1 MVPSCCRCRGNSDE
15 PMTSI
20 AECFRVLDSRR
31 PGTAR
36 FQRTV
41 SKGSPTHLDK
51 AADMELEEET
61 EAEGIDYRCLLRGNQ
76 TALVRGTKDFAPDG
90 SERQNS
96 ALVESRNALYQVLRE
111 ERRAS
116 KRTLSEA
123 IWHHHSKTAEVTLHR
138 GTHFQVIGTTVDK
151 TLRLLPEEALFM
163 LERNALT
170 LRYLGGIVSVQ
181 HGYNLLLD
189 DAGMSMNVYQIYA
202 YLKRLGYIVLRSR
215 PKPTVPQYHSPVM
228 AVVQYAR
235 DFIIRWMRW
244 LFGHW
249 LSPTWPLVKLR
260 TCRLAGDIYKQL
272 QVVPRVSISSVSRPV
287 STSTLP
293 FIVFDVY
300 KPRTGFRKSNPGP
313 PNFRVVAQRASDG
326 LPDYNLLRNLF
337 DHTEEGVQLKV
348 GIVDGGNVSFLSLY
362 EPKPSPF

>member
-1 MVPSCCRCRGNSDE
+1 MSAAG
-15 PMTSI
+15 
-20 AECFRVLDSRR
+20 L
-31 PGTAR
+31 
-36 FQRTV
+36 QRTV
-41 SKGSPTHLDK
+41 SKGSPTRLEK
-51 AADMELEEET
+51 GVDMKLEEET
-61 EAEGIDYRCLLRGNQ
+61 EAESIDYRWLLRGTQ
-76 TALVRGTKDFAPDG
+76 TALIRGTKDFAPDG

-96 ALVESRNALYQVLRE
+96 ALVESRNALYQVLQE

-123 IWHHHSKTAEVTLHR
+123 TWHPNSKTAEVTLHR
-138 GTHFQVIGTTVDK
+138 GTHFQVIGTTVDT

-189 DAGMSMNVYQIYA
+189 DAGMSMDVYQVYA

-215 PKPTVPQYHSPVM
+215 PKRTVSQSHSPAM
-228 AVVQYAR
+228 AVVQYATS
-235 DFIIRWMRW
+235 FITRWMQW
-244 LFGHW
+244 LFGGW
-249 LSPTWPLVKLR
+249 LSPTWPLVKLS
-260 TCRLAGDIYKQL
+260 TCRFAGDIYRQL
-272 QVVPRVSISSVSRPV
+272 QVVPRVSISSVSRPP
-287 STSTLP
+287 STNTP
-293 FIVFDVY
+293 PYMVFDVY

-326 LPDYNLLRNLF
+326 LPDYNLLRDFF